1 MSVWSFALSLS
12 LAQAPGGAP
21 SAEDLLKKLD
31 TTPGLQQRAK
41 PFEIS
46 ASLTRLYFGQGRLAD
61 ARAYAAE
68 ALTTARPALEFYGA
82 QRAKLKARAP
92 VSAPPCAPVPGTDES
107 LSSALA
113 AAQALARAKDTAGAV
128 ACARK
133 ALSGVPEVMLL
144 DGHLR
149 FLAADR
155 AGARAAYDAVVA
167 TFDDVPEALY
177 ARGALTIDEG
187 PDDVKALEV
196 GLADLD
202 RFLMLAPASPK
213 ARSAKALRDRAR
225 AGLEAGG
232 LSKLAPVA
240 TAEPSPTAGMP
251 ALDPATI
258 AAFQSAPKSAEAD
271 ARHARLIED
280 GEEALAKG
288 RYQEALDGFKQ
299 VMPYQPDN
307 PRLRAAMAWSLV
319 KLGKPMADNVWR
331 VATQA
336 PEAVDA
342 LGDRLKAKGDVE
354 GARALWR
361 RLAESVPEYA
371 AKVEAKR

>member
-1 MSVWSFALSLS
+1 M
-12 LAQAPGGAP
+12 
-21 SAEDLLKKLD
+21 
-31 TTPGLQQRAK
+31 
-41 PFEIS
+41 
-46 ASLTRLYFGQGRLAD
+46 
-61 ARAYAAE
+61 
-68 ALTTARPALEFYGA
+68 
-82 QRAKLKARAP
+82 
-92 VSAPPCAPVPGTDES
+92 
-107 LSSALA
+107 
-113 AAQALARAKDTAGAV
+113 
-128 ACARK
+128 
-133 ALSGVPEVMLL
+133 
-144 DGHLR
+144 DGS
-149 FLAADR
+149 
-155 AGARAAYDAVVA
+155 
-167 TFDDVPEALY
+167 
-177 ARGALTIDEG
+177 GALTIDEG